1 MKVKRGD
8 CVKYIGSCREQV
20 SWGNN
25 SDHDGIL
32 VKGKEYVVA
41 DTEVH
46 TSHTK
51 LILSGYNG
59 KYNSISFM
67 KCG

>member
-1 MKVKRGD
+1 MKVTRGD
-8 CVKYIGSCREQV
+8 CVKYIGSSREQV

-25 SDHDGIL
+25 SDPNGIL
-32 VKGKEYVVA
+32 VKGKEYIVE

-51 LILSGYNG
+51 LVLAGYNG